1 MSSQIYAKGP
11 GFVGEILFIG
21 EFNAV
26 EDRCGLTQ
34 ICERDVYYEMEPD
47 VEDSITGCIDC
58 LGNYLIG
65 EKWLKHEDLEPS
77 ELRFMYATC
86 TLFGV
91 PYCFEIRLHLEL
103 DKEHGQRIRYN
114 FEPVAPT
121 NKWEQD

>member
-21 EFNAV
+21 EH
-26 EDRCGLTQ
+26 EGDMRQL
-34 ICERDVYYEMEPD
+34 CERDVHYEMEPD

-77 ELRFMYATC
+77 EFRFMYACC

-121 NKWEQD
+121 NKWEFD